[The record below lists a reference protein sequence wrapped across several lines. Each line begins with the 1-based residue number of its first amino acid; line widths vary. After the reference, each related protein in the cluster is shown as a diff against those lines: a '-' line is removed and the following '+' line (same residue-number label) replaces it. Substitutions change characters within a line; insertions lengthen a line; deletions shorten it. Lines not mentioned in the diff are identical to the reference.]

1 MADLTSYS
9 PTVYSSNTDQ
19 FGSVLHGNNDMGKL
33 MVTAPESDN
42 KGKVFIYNY
51 SGGNFTFFSLITA
64 APFASRS
71 AGDGFGAS
79 LALSAVFG
87 TSMYFVGMPGKSRVY
102 VYENPGT
109 PTASQTY
116 VLSASDS
123 NANVRDFGSALALS
137 GRHLVVGCARNS
149 ETVANGGACYYF
161 SLTGGIAKYAQLQKF
176 TSSDLLAGDRFGFSV
191 ATFENRLVVG
201 APMKTFGASASAG
214 AVYYF
219 TFNPTTSAWTQQQKI
234 DPPVPQTEGFFG
246 ASLDINQNGLVIG
259 SNSDAS
265 GVTQGGAAYYYTL
278 AGSTYSL
285 ANTLT
290 GYLETFDQS
299 SSNRN
304 QTYGFSVALSS
315 AGGNTSVVAG
325 APTMACLAA
334 ADGLSVFKY
343 GGISVNNIGAPG
355 PLSLRTFR
363 NTLST
368 TAIFLGSS
376 VTADFPGIVVAGA
389 PTSVAAIPGAIYKL
403 GSPYTGDAYVKPV
416 IGTVANAVEVRNTT
430 MGTIGLAGA
439 LTNNI
444 PTTAY
449 SAAGLPTGASLNAS
463 TGDITGTITA
473 AAGTYSVTPTV
484 TNIGGSTAGTAFTIT
499 VVAGGGNYTL
509 GTPGAG
515 SVAVGDGAGG
525 SGSINL
531 LLDQATTAPNT
542 SLSARED
549 QSSNPYRVALGSGSN
564 PFNKTGVCNPY
575 QTEKNATN
583 WAPTGT
589 GNTYLPARM
598 SEFRGAYRWFQ
609 STYKPLSWTCNANR
623 ASGPGNG
630 ALTVTGLGS
639 PFGSIYYFNLASG
652 GLPSTPQNPTGSGA
666 YWTGSG
672 SPSYTYTGLGAG
684 TYNVHVKD
692 ALGCG
697 IIGQIGYQAQ
707 VTYPNNSSG

>member
-51 SGGNFTFFSLITA
+51 SGGNFTFYSLITA
-64 APFASRS
+64 APFANRS
-71 AGDGFGAS
+71 AGDGFGTS

-87 TSMYFVGMPGKSRVY
+87 TDMYFVGMPGKSRVY

-161 SLTGGIAKYAQLQKF
+161 SLTGGIAKYAQLQRF

-278 AGSTYSL
+278 AGSTYTL
-285 ANTLT
+285 ANTFT
-290 GYLETFDQS
+290 GYLENFTAS
-299 SSNRN
+299 SSVRQ
-304 QTYGFSVALSS
+304 QTYALGVALSS
-315 AGGNTSVVAG
+315 AGSNTSVVAG
-325 APTMACLAA
+325 APTMVCFDYP
-334 ADGLSVFKY
+334 DGLAVFKN
-343 GGISVNNIGAPG
+343 GGISINNIGAPA

-368 TAIFLGSS
+368 TAIYLGAS
-376 VTADFPGIVVAGA
+376 VTAEFPGIVVAGA
-389 PTSVAAIPGAIYKL
+389 PESVAAIPGAFFKL
-403 GSPYTGDAYVKPV
+403 GSPYVGDNYVK
-416 IGTVANAVEVRNTT
+416 TV
-430 MGTIGLAGA
+430 MGTPPNRAAFTGQALSPSILLANFI
-439 LTNNI
+439 TNNI
-444 PTTAY
+444 PATAF
-449 SAAGLPTGASLNAS
+449 SATGLPTGATLNTA
-463 TGDITGTITA
+463 TGEIAGTITA
-473 AAGTYSVTPTV
+473 GVGSYTVTPASI
-484 TNIGGSTAGTAFTIT
+484 NIGGTST
-499 VVAGGGNYTL
+499 GGNFDIVVNTGAGDYTL
-509 GTPGAG
+509 GTAGAG
-515 SVAVGDGAGG
+515 SVAIGDQAG
-525 SGSINL
+525 SGNSINSL
-531 LLDQATTAPNT
+531 LRQNFGTSNS

-549 QSSNPYRVALGSGSN
+549 QASNPYRTAMGSGSN

-575 QTEKNATN
+575 QTDKAAAN

-589 GNTYLPARM
+589 NNTYLPARM
-598 SEFRGAYRWFQ
+598 SEFRGAYRWAA
-609 STYKPLSWTCNANR
+609 SLTNPITWSCNPNPP
-623 ASGPGNG
+623 GPGNG
-630 ALTVTGLGS
+630 QLTVTGNGS
-639 PFGSIYYFNLASG
+639 PGGAPYYFALVAG
-652 GLPSTPQNPTGSGA
+652 AVASTPQNPTGGA
-666 YWTGSG
+666 GFWVTTGG
-672 SPSYTYTGLGAG
+672 SSYTFTGLGTG
-684 TYNVHVKD
+684 TKAIYVKD
-692 ALGCG
+692 AQGCG
-697 IIGQIGYQAQ
+697 LIGQIAYAAQ
-707 VTYPNNSSG
+707 VTYPYSSSG